1 MNFNLEIS
9 VSCLQPQTK
18 FTYKILAK
26 SVNLPVRPDPT
37 FMNHRSWSFLR
48 FSPQKMIIQED
59 LGRKIFVF
67 LICHTLGESNSA
79 DGSHQVGW
87 LKSEF
92 AIQAGAHRV
101 HMSVRK
107 LTGTHR
113 HSQEVLWQK
122 CLEHLSHSD
131 TLTKFRSNLSSRI
144 HFFKY
149 INVPTS
155 SKKGRGCFKHFDKDC
170 RCQCTGEENN
180 VF

>member
-113 HSQEVLWQK
+113 
-122 CLEHLSHSD
+122 
-131 TLTKFRSNLSSRI
+131 
-144 HFFKY
+144 KY
-149 INVPTS
+149 
-155 SKKGRGCFKHFDKDC
+155 FDK
-170 RCQCTGEENN
+170 N
-180 VF
+180 VWNTCLIVTLWLNFDQIWAA

>member
-1 MNFNLEIS
+1 MPFNFVSSEACSTVDMSSKNNLL
-9 VSCLQPQTK
+9 VSKNKKKATNSEL
-18 FTYKILAK
+18 KILAK
-26 SVNLPVRPDPT
+26 SVNLP
-37 FMNHRSWSFLR
+37 RSWSFLR
-48 FSPQKMIIQED
+48 FPPQKMIIQED

-113 HSQEVLWQK
+113 
-122 CLEHLSHSD
+122 
-131 TLTKFRSNLSSRI
+131 
-144 HFFKY
+144 KY
-149 INVPTS
+149 
-155 SKKGRGCFKHFDKDC
+155 FDK
-170 RCQCTGEENN
+170 N
-180 VF
+180 VWNTCLIVTL